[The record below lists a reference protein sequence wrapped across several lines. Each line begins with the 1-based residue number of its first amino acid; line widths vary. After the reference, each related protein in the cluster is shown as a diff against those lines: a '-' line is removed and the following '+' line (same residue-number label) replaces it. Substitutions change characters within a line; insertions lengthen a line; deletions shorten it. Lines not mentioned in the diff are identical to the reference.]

1 MNRVSDLARDIFAAL
16 VFIALLALSL
26 VIGYLGTKEV
36 FRFLW
41 EVIG

>member
-1 MNRVSDLARDIFAAL
+1 MNRVSDFARGIFAAL

-26 VIGYLGTKEV
+26 VIGYMGTKEV